1 MVGNDPEND
10 MAEAGINM
18 KIYLTTDGGNFDYS
32 SISLN
37 NEHQQQDSVNIRPDF
52 CGPLAAVIDSVR
64 QL

>member
-10 MAEAGINM
+10 MAEAGIN
-18 KIYLTTDGGNFDYS
+18 IRTYLTTDGGTTDYNS
-32 SISLN
+32 LSLN
-37 NEHQQQDSVNIRPDF
+37 NEHQQEDSVNIRPDF